1 MKQKNI
7 KIPLKVPEYFEMPR
21 HYGKLTMIEGI
32 KKSVSPTIKEIRKLY
47 NRKNIFKIGE
57 IEIESLI
64 PKKHKK
70 PSLMRE
76 LVKKQLLTQDPFETL
91 YYRGIPIVLR
101 NDCPSGK
108 LYLISDNEN
117 MDEDTIWAMRCMA
130 NDIEGKRTWP
140 WSKLVWKIKRF
151 INAKR

>member
-7 KIPLKVPEYFEMPR
+7 KIPL
-21 HYGKLTMIEGI
+21 
-32 KKSVSPTIKEIRKLY
+32 SVSSTIKEIRKLY

-57 IEIESLI
+57 IEIESLTS
-64 PKKHKK
+64 KKFRK

-76 LVKKQLLTQDPFETL
+76 LIREQLLKQDSFERL

-151 INAKR
+151 INAWYRKPNKIRIIGRLDRLNKEAK